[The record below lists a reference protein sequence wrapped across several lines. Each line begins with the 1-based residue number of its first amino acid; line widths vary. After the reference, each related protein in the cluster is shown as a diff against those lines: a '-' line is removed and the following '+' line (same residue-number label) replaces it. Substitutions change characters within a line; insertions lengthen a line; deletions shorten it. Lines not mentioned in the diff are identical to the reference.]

1 MRRAILVIILLLL
14 VGASTATVTILAKR
28 SQSDALASAR
38 DRQETMA
45 ILTTANVEL
54 GLKSGDI
61 QAVQAFLL
69 SLQSDAAFAGGLLL
83 DVDGDAILSVPS
95 SFTLSDEMLRSTLS
109 QGTGRDED
117 IAYRVA
123 SLSHEGE
130 AMGHFLIALSEEQIH
145 RDAAEA
151 LVFTAKL
158 GLALLLPVTAL
169 IAWLLSWMEK
179 QLQKGERE
187 IRSVSGELSLMFDN
201 LGQGVLTFDK
211 AGHVG
216 PVHSRKANSML
227 GRRDLHG
234 VHIAE
239 LLNSNQ
245 SEREELDNWIEL
257 VQQPRFLKR

>member
-109 QGTGRDED
+109 QGTGRED
-117 IAYRVA
+117 VAYRVA

-130 AMGHFLIALSEEQIH
+130 AMGHFLIALSEEHIH

-151 LVFTAKL
+151 LVFT
-158 GLALLLPVTAL
+158 
-169 IAWLLSWMEK
+169 
-179 QLQKGERE
+179 
-187 IRSVSGELSLMFDN
+187 
-201 LGQGVLTFDK
+201 
-211 AGHVG
+211 
-216 PVHSRKANSML
+216 
-227 GRRDLHG
+227 
-234 VHIAE
+234 
-239 LLNSNQ
+239 
-245 SEREELDNWIEL
+245 
-257 VQQPRFLKR
+257 